1 MPDLDQAAREIL
13 RSNDLGGYTVPT
25 AGLYPFQWNW
35 DSCLVALGWATF
47 DEARAWAEIDSLLSA
62 QWDDGM
68 VPHIVFHKPSPTYF
82 PGPDVWGTGRTPPT
96 SGITQPPV
104 AATVVRRLL
113 ETAADTTLA
122 EARARSMLPKLFA
135 WHRWFHT
142 HRDPHGEGL
151 VGVIHPWETGR
162 DNAADWDA
170 GMAAVPTDGVGD
182 YQRRDLQHVDADQ
195 RPKKADYDRYLYM
208 VKHGREAGWNP
219 NGLHDSAP
227 FCVADIGVNA
237 LLLRADRDLAAL
249 ARRFGD
255 NTAAAALDSWIARGE
270 AGLQR
275 LWHEG
280 DGTYRSQDR
289 KTGALVDANGSGAF
303 LMLTA
308 QAVPADRR
316 DRLLAMIDR
325 WQAAVPYGVA
335 SLDPADPRF
344 DAKRYWRGPS
354 WLIMNFLIA
363 DGCAWAGRP
372 DLADSLKA
380 DSRALV
386 EKSGFWEYF
395 DPTDGAGLGGDNFTW
410 TAAMWLA
417 WAGRD

>member
-1 MPDLDQAAREIL
+1 MTELDQAARQIL
-13 RSNDLGGYTVPT
+13 RGNDLGGYTVPT

-113 ETAADTTLA
+113 ETATDTALA
-122 EARARSMLPKLFA
+122 EAKARSMLPKLFA

-142 HRDPHGEGL
+142 QRDPHGEGL
-151 VGVIHPWETGR
+151 VGIIHPWETGR

-170 GMAAVPTDGVGD
+170 AMAAVPTEGVGE

-195 RPKKADYDRYLYM
+195 RPKKVDYDRYLYM

-219 NGLHDSAP
+219 DGLHDSAP
-227 FCVADIGVNA
+227 FCVADIGINA

-255 NTAAAALDSWIARGE
+255 GGAAASLESWIVRSE

-275 LWHEG
+275 LWHDG
-280 DGTYRSQDR
+280 DGTYRSLDR
-289 KTGALVDANGSGAF
+289 KTGALVDASGSGAF

-308 QAVPADRR
+308 DAAPADRR
-316 DRLLAMIDR
+316 DRLLAMMDR
-325 WQAAVPYGVA
+325 WLAAVPYGVP
-335 SLDPADPRF
+335 SLAPADPRF
-344 DAKRYWRGPS
+344 DAKRYWRGPC
-354 WLIMNFLIA
+354 WLVVNYLIA
-363 DGCAWAGRP
+363 DGCIGAGRS
-372 DLADSLKA
+372 DLAERLRA
-380 DSRALV
+380 DSRAMV

-417 WAGRD
+417 WAGQ